1 MCAYLEHHAAA
12 AARGALATLQEA
24 WLSGEYQGSA
34 RATGAR
40 QLAQR
45 LLRLVRG
52 AVSFF
57 SIFVWAIRM
66 TRVFCLQTTSATLV
80 RSRLRDVDQA
90 LRAAATSGNAGGGTG
105 IVTRHRVTGE
115 VDISAAEAAADVDF
129 SRVRALPAG
138 AALVELMVSLFLFSD
153 RLPILTFCFIQT
165 ARDAQEVRQS
175 RQNQADNTGSTMS
188 AFQLRNRD
196 MHTFE
201 ARQQAW
207 RGTSREYADA
217 GGR

>member
-1 MCAYLEHHAAA
+1 M
-12 AARGALATLQEA
+12 
-24 WLSGEYQGSA
+24 
-34 RATGAR
+34 
-40 QLAQR
+40 
-45 LLRLVRG
+45 
-52 AVSFF
+52 
-57 SIFVWAIRM
+57 
-66 TRVFCLQTTSATLV
+66 
-80 RSRLRDVDQA
+80 
-90 LRAAATSGNAGGGTG
+90 
-105 IVTRHRVTGE
+105 TRHRVTGE

-138 AALVELMVSLFLFSD
+138 AALVELM
-153 RLPILTFCFIQT
+153 T

-175 RQNQADNTGSTMS
+175 RQNQTDTGSTMT

>member
-52 AVSFF
+52 AVSLSFLHF
-57 SIFVWAIRM
+57 RTSMGDLSDV
-66 TRVFCLQTTSATLV
+66 VFCLQTTSATLV

-138 AALVELMVSLFLFSD
+138 AALVELMTVSLF
-153 RLPILTFCFIQT
+153 
-165 ARDAQEVRQS
+165 
-175 RQNQADNTGSTMS
+175 
-188 AFQLRNRD
+188 
-196 MHTFE
+196 
-201 ARQQAW
+201 
-207 RGTSREYADA
+207 
-217 GGR
+217 

>member
-1 MCAYLEHHAAA
+1 MSHGLAPGEASERFVCAYLEHHAAA

-57 SIFVWAIRM
+57 LLFVWAIKM

-138 AALVELMVSLFLFSD
+138 AALVELMTVSLF
-153 RLPILTFCFIQT
+153 
-165 ARDAQEVRQS
+165 
-175 RQNQADNTGSTMS
+175 
-188 AFQLRNRD
+188 
-196 MHTFE
+196 
-201 ARQQAW
+201 
-207 RGTSREYADA
+207 
-217 GGR
+217 

>member
-165 ARDAQEVRQS
+165 ARDAQVRGEAAGVEG
-175 RQNQADNTGSTMS
+175 NQPRVRRRRWQVSFFSFSYG
-188 AFQLRNRD
+188 
-196 MHTFE
+196 
-201 ARQQAW
+201 
-207 RGTSREYADA
+207 
-217 GGR
+217 

>member
-1 MCAYLEHHAAA
+1 M
-12 AARGALATLQEA
+12 
-24 WLSGEYQGSA
+24 
-34 RATGAR
+34 
-40 QLAQR
+40 
-45 LLRLVRG
+45 
-52 AVSFF
+52 
-57 SIFVWAIRM
+57 
-66 TRVFCLQTTSATLV
+66 FCLQTTSATLV

-90 LRAAATSGNAGGGTG
+90 LRAAATSGNAGGGGG

-115 VDISAAEAAADVDF
+115 VYISAAEAAADVDF

-138 AALVELMVSLFLFSD
+138 AALVELM
-153 RLPILTFCFIQT
+153 T

-175 RQNQADNTGSTMS
+175 RQNQADNTGSTMT

>member
-1 MCAYLEHHAAA
+1 MSHGVTPGEASERFVCAYLEHHAAA

-57 SIFVWAIRM
+57 FNLRM
-66 TRVFCLQTTSATLV
+66 GDSSDVVFCLQTTSATLV

-90 LRAAATSGNAGGGTG
+90 LRAAATAGNAGGGGG

-138 AALVELMVSLFLFSD
+138 AALVELM
-153 RLPILTFCFIQT
+153 T

-175 RQNQADNTGSTMS
+175 RQNQADTGSTMT

>member
-1 MCAYLEHHAAA
+1 M
-12 AARGALATLQEA
+12 
-24 WLSGEYQGSA
+24 
-34 RATGAR
+34 
-40 QLAQR
+40 
-45 LLRLVRG
+45 
-52 AVSFF
+52 
-57 SIFVWAIRM
+57 
-66 TRVFCLQTTSATLV
+66 

-90 LRAAATSGNAGGGTG
+90 LRAAATSGNAGGGAG

-153 RLPILTFCFIQT
+153 CLPILTFCFIQT

-175 RQNQADNTGSTMS
+175 RQNQADTGPLT

>member
-1 MCAYLEHHAAA
+1 M
-12 AARGALATLQEA
+12 
-24 WLSGEYQGSA
+24 
-34 RATGAR
+34 
-40 QLAQR
+40 
-45 LLRLVRG
+45 
-52 AVSFF
+52 
-57 SIFVWAIRM
+57 
-66 TRVFCLQTTSATLV
+66 

-90 LRAAATSGNAGGGTG
+90 LRAAATSGNAGGGAG

>member
-138 AALVELMVSLFLFSD
+138 AALVELMTASLF
-153 RLPILTFCFIQT
+153 
-165 ARDAQEVRQS
+165 
-175 RQNQADNTGSTMS
+175 
-188 AFQLRNRD
+188 
-196 MHTFE
+196 
-201 ARQQAW
+201 
-207 RGTSREYADA
+207 
-217 GGR
+217 